1 MSDIEIN
8 SLDWGKMK
16 GLLPAIIQNAESG
29 QVLMLGYM
37 NREALIATL
46 TSGQLTLYSRT
57 RKRLWRKGET
67 SGNSMALHQI
77 SADCDNDSL
86 LVQVLP
92 KGPACHKG
100 TASCYQ
106 HQLTSSL
113 GFIHELIALIN
124 ERAEN
129 LNEHNYTAQLLQSGI
144 KRCAQKLGEEA
155 LEAVIAVVSQDQDE
169 LMNEASD
176 LMYHLL
182 VLLKAANLS
191 FYEVLSC
198 LKERDKTNY
207 L

>member
-8 SLDWGKMK
+8 SLDWQKME
-16 GLLPAIIQNAESG
+16 GLLPAIIQNADNG

-37 NREALIATL
+37 NREALIATI

-57 RKRLWRKGET
+57 RQRLWRKGET

-86 LVQVLP
+86 LVQVIP

-100 TASCYQ
+100 YISCYQ
-106 HQLTSSL
+106 PHLNSAL
-113 GFIHELIALIN
+113 GFIDELMTIIN

-129 LNEHNYTAQLLQSGI
+129 PEENSYTAALLDSGV

-155 LEAVIAVVSQDQDE
+155 VETVIAVVNGDQE
-169 LMNEASD
+169 EIMNEAAD
-176 LMYHLL
+176 LIYHLL
-182 VLLKAANLS
+182 VLLKAAELS
-191 FYEVLSC
+191 FYDVLNC
-198 LKERDKTNY
+198 LKERDKTAHI
-207 L
+207 